1 MKDPLRWILID
12 EENGSFEL
20 LSNMFDCPVGGV
32 IEFYRLRWE
41 IEVLFKE
48 LKQRFGLG
56 KPLGTSFKALL
67 VHIYSVL
74 IAYLLLELFKYL
86 RGGRFLE
93 MSMLTLKRKL
103 KYACYFEFSA
113 VAANWYPPMT
123 ITFLFEQCKYRYHS
137 LSILSYS

>member
-1 MKDPLRWILID
+1 MKDPLRWIIID
-12 EENGSFEL
+12 EEDGSFEL
-20 LSNMFDCPVGGV
+20 LSNMFDCPVGEV

-56 KPLGTSFKALL
+56 NPLGTSFKALL

-86 RGGRFLE
+86 RGGPFLK

-103 KYACYFEFSA
+103 KYACYFDFSWIA
-113 VAANWYPPMT
+113 PSLYQLMT
-123 ITFLFEQCKYRYHS
+123 ITL
-137 LSILSYS
+137 LSEERDFMHH